1 MIEKERASGTSVG
14 SRPPLALAVA
24 LSLAMAAICSIGY
37 AQQTSVWKTGP
48 ALRQALD
55 AKLSLTWSERQLRDG
70 LANLSQSTQ
79 VAIFLDR
86 RIDPSQTLE
95 LSAADEPLQ
104 LLLAKI
110 GGQAKAGVAAIGPC
124 VYLGPPETAAVL
136 STVAAMR
143 RNEVSKL
150 PADAKLR
157 LLRTQAWQWSELA
170 EPRQLLADLAR
181 QAGVNVQN
189 AELIPHDLWPA
200 QSLPPLPRV
209 DRLSLLVAGFG
220 LTFQIDAQGTAI
232 RLVPLPE
239 SAALEKTY
247 TTRGNA
253 ADLAVQLRRIVPLA
267 QIRTEPGKLRVTASQ
282 DDHDKVE
289 RLLAGERVTT
299 TKKVKPGAGGGE
311 KRYTLTVENQPAG
324 AVLKTVA
331 NSLGKE
337 LKYDEALLEK
347 LKTNV
352 SFTAKDVTLEE
363 LMKKTLTPLGLT
375 YKLDEKALEIVGE

>member
-1 MIEKERASGTSVG
+1 MCG
-14 SRPPLALAVA
+14 VA
-24 LSLAMAAICSIGY
+24 YG
-37 AQQTSVWKTGP
+37 QQTSVWKTGP

-79 VAIFLDR
+79 VAIVLDR

-95 LSAADEPLQ
+95 LSAADESLQ
-104 LLLAKI
+104 TLLVKI
-110 GGQAKAGVAAIGPC
+110 GDQAKAGVTAIGPC
-124 VYLGPPETAAVL
+124 VYLGPPDTAAVL
-136 STVAAMR
+136 STVAATR
-143 RNEVSKL
+143 RNDAGRL
-150 PADAKLR
+150 TADTKLR
-157 LLRTQAWQWSELA
+157 LLRTQAWQWSELT

-181 QAGVNVQN
+181 QASVTVQN
-189 AELIPHDLWPA
+189 PELIPHDLWPA
-200 QSLPPLPRV
+200 QSLPPLPWV

-220 LTFQIDAQGTAI
+220 LTFQFDAQGTTV
-232 RLVPLPE
+232 RLIPLPE

-247 TTRGNA
+247 PTRGNA
-253 ADLAVQLRRIVPLA
+253 ADLAVQLRRIVPQA
-267 QIRTEPGKLRVTASQ
+267 QIRTEPGKLHVAASQ

-299 TKKVKPGAGGGE
+299 VKKVKPGAGVGE

-337 LKYDEALLEK
+337 LKYDEALLDK

-352 SFTAKDVTLEE
+352 SFTAKDITLEE
-363 LMKKTLTPLGLT
+363 LMKKTLEPLGLM
-375 YKLDEKALEIVGE
+375 YKLDDKVLEVTAP